1 MDNDK
6 IIMICCVFSF
16 AFGCFVWHKLYSAY
30 VSRHPRRPIDYIKVC
45 ELIEELNRD
54 KNRLQAVEQL
64 LTDSECC
71 TADLIREIKCA
82 WGAPWESENERE
94 RNKYTFRIDSND
106 NYFTHIATIERKKI
120 KSSIAHKID
129 DLISMRCRTVVTQ
142 TVTQTANKSIGGGVH
157 NG

>member
-6 IIMICCVFSF
+6 IIIICCLLSF
-16 AFGCFVWHKLYSAY
+16 LGGCAVWHKILSAY
-30 VSRHPRRPIDYIKVC
+30 ISRHPRRPIDYVKAC
-45 ELIEELNRD
+45 ELIEELNSD
-54 KNRLQAVEQL
+54 KNKLQAVERL

-71 TADLIREIKCA
+71 SEELQREIKCL
-82 WGAPWESENERE
+82 WGAPWESEDERE
-94 RNKYTFRIDSND
+94 HNKYTFRIDTND
-106 NYFTHIATIERKKI
+106 NYFTHIARSERKKL
-120 KSSIAHKID
+120 KATIAQKID